1 MDDNFF
7 NLKNSHKQ
15 NKNTFPLIK
24 HSKNSLSGNMKII
37 TANMKLTSNKFKIQI
52 VYIFIVLNNLKW
64 NKTHNKHLKLHRVLG
79 LI

>member
-24 HSKNSLSGNMKII
+24 HSKNSLSVNMKII
-37 TANMKLTSNKFKIQI
+37 TANMKLTSNKFKIQ
-52 VYIFIVLNNLKW
+52 
-64 NKTHNKHLKLHRVLG
+64 NK
-79 LI
+79 